1 MILLLEII
9 AIIYFHSND
18 MEHVYN
24 VSDIR
29 QGTHNIYKAIMYVR
43 QKPSKTNKRLSNL
56 LNP

>member
-18 MEHVYN
+18 MEQVYN

-29 QGTHNIYKAIMYVR
+29 QGTHNIYQAIKYVR
-43 QKPSKTNKRLSNL
+43 QKTIKD
-56 LNP
+56 